1 MKEETPEK
9 SLASPHDIVSPTT
22 PETPYFQAQ
31 FAGFSFQE
39 SPAHAQHLLPSSL
52 FRPWDTPESLSP
64 TSSNVPSLSPTSSNL
79 ASSETSSP
87 PQLSP
92 LSSLPSSPEDLPSS
106 EISPSQAV
114 YSSNGTCL
122 FKIEPLESVGQ
133 GVSQND
139 IISIK
144 NENHDDLDFI
154 SGKDRDR
161 KRKRKIQTS
170 AASPLLTKKSRS
182 VTKGDFPPCGVCGAA
197 STGVHYGAAV
207 CEGCKVKI

>member
-1 MKEETPEK
+1 MTILSGSLQRIIKNIKGLQTIIGVSHCFCFDFTHSLDIQIFKMDDKTPERQMNIN
-9 SLASPHDIVSPTT
+9 LQQIT
-22 PETPYFQAQ
+22 PETPVNHLQG
-31 FAGFSFQE
+31 GFHHLGGYLD
-39 SPAHAQHLLPSSL
+39 SPNANLLIPSSL

-122 FKIEPLESVGQ
+122 FKIEPLESVH
-133 GVSQND
+133 
-139 IISIK
+139 K
-144 NENHDDLDFI
+144 EE
-154 SGKDRDR
+154 
-161 KRKRKIQTS
+161 
-170 AASPLLTKKSRS
+170 LTKN
-182 VTKGDFPPCGVCGAA
+182 
-197 STGVHYGAAV
+197 
-207 CEGCKVKI
+207 